1 MNNQFEEQQIDIL
14 DIIAILSFI
23 IGLDNLQE
31 NRQQSKTQEQIIK
44 SIEEHL
50 KRQDDILH
58 NQNEK
63 YLNKIISLLERRK

>member
-14 DIIAILSFI
+14 DIIAIVSFI
-23 IGLDNLQE
+23 IGLENLEE

-50 KRQDDILH
+50 KRQDE
-58 NQNEK
+58 QYE
-63 YLNKIISLLERRK
+63 KIIKLLERR

>member
-1 MNNQFEEQQIDIL
+1 MNNQFEEQQINFL
-14 DIIAILSFI
+14 DIITILSFI

-50 KRQDDILH
+50 KRQDE
-58 NQNEK
+58 QYE
-63 YLNKIISLLERRK
+63 KIIKLLERR

>member
-1 MNNQFEEQQIDIL
+1 MNNQFEEQQINFL

-50 KRQDDILH
+50 KRQDE
-58 NQNEK
+58 QYE
-63 YLNKIISLLERRK
+63 KIIKLLERR

>member
-14 DIIAILSFI
+14 DIIAIVSFI
-23 IGLDNLQE
+23 IGLENLQE

-50 KRQDDILH
+50 KRHDEQY
-58 NQNEK
+58 E
-63 YLNKIISLLERRK
+63 KIIKLLERR

>member
-1 MNNQFEEQQIDIL
+1 MNNQFEEQQINIL

-31 NRQQSKTQEQIIK
+31 NRQQSRTQEQIIK

-50 KRQDDILH
+50 KRQDE
-58 NQNEK
+58 QYE
-63 YLNKIISLLERRK
+63 KIIKLLEERI

>member
-1 MNNQFEEQQIDIL
+1 MKKKSIVIIAIL
-14 DIIAILSFI
+14 VGIAILSFI

-50 KRQDDILH
+50 KRQDE
-58 NQNEK
+58 QYE
-63 YLNKIISLLERRK
+63 KIIKLLERNLKNGKL

>member
-31 NRQQSKTQEQIIK
+31 NRQQSKAQEQIIK

-50 KRQDDILH
+50 KRQDE
-58 NQNEK
+58 QYE
-63 YLNKIISLLERRK
+63 KIIKLLERR

>member
-1 MNNQFEEQQIDIL
+1 MNNQFEEQQINIL

-50 KRQDDILH
+50 KRQDE
-58 NQNEK
+58 QYE
-63 YLNKIISLLERRK
+63 KIIKLLERR

>member
-1 MNNQFEEQQIDIL
+1 MNNQFEEQQINIL
-14 DIIAILSFI
+14 DIIAILSFV

-50 KRQDDILH
+50 KRQDE
-58 NQNEK
+58 QYE
-63 YLNKIISLLERRK
+63 KIIKLLERR

>member
-14 DIIAILSFI
+14 DIIAIVSFI
-23 IGLDNLQE
+23 IGLENLQE

-50 KRQDDILH
+50 KRQD
-58 NQNEK
+58 E
-63 YLNKIISLLERRK
+63 

>member
-1 MNNQFEEQQIDIL
+1 MNNQFEEQQINFL

-31 NRQQSKTQEQIIK
+31 NRQQSQNQEQIIK

-50 KRQDDILH
+50 KMQDE
-58 NQNEK
+58 QYE
-63 YLNKIISLLERRK
+63 KIIKLLERR